1 MVSDG
6 IQIIFQVRDGWGE
19 KLKTFAKKHSVVDTK
34 VSQVADVQS
43 KLWWVI
49 SWFNILKKQVIVVI
63 CESSA
68 RADTLQLA
76 DISLMREDIGSS
88 EQ

>member
-6 IQIIFQVRDGWGE
+6 IQIIFQVRGGWGE

-49 SWFNILKKQVIVVI
+49 SWFSILKKQVIVVI